1 VEGTP
6 PNCLVYG
13 VRVSPWALTF
23 CRVALRRED
32 QHIAV
37 FDLRAGKFMCRLT
50 GHTSWVYGLAL
61 DDTTL
66 FSVRTCPCLN
76 LSSLP
81 TTGGAH
87 SRF

>member
-6 PNCLVYG
+6 PNYG
-13 VRVSPWALTF
+13 VKVSSGALTLR
-23 CRVALRRED
+23 RVVLRRED

-37 FDLRAGKFMCRLT
+37 FDLRAGRFMCRLT

-66 FSVRTCPCLN
+66 FSVRL
-76 LSSLP
+76 
-81 TTGGAH
+81 
-87 SRF
+87 